1 MKNHDIDIRRA
12 KILPRGV
19 GIMCKFYAVR
29 AENATIWDV
38 EGNRYTDFGC
48 GIAVLNTGHKHPVIN
63 SAIQLQLNNFTHT
76 AFQVI
81 PYESYIS
88 LAERISCLV
97 PISGEKKVA
106 FFSTGAEAV
115 ENAVKIARSYT
126 GRSGLISFTGA
137 FHGRTNM
144 GLALTGK
151 NVPYKIGFGPF
162 SSDIYHLPFPADI
175 LGVSVDESVGSLER
189 LFKSDIDPFSVA
201 AIIFEPIQGEGGFYV
216 MPNEMLIKLR
226 KICDEYGILLI
237 ADEIQS
243 GFART
248 GKMFALEHYS
258 VEPDLITIAKSLAG
272 GMPLSGVCG
281 RANIMDGPSPGG
293 LGGTYAGNPL
303 AIASAHAVLDVIK
316 AEDLCARSR
325 NLGGRLVEM
334 LQNEKKVIPYIADI
348 RGIGSMIA
356 IELRDPKTN
365 QPAPE
370 LTSAIQKT
378 ALEKGLILLTCGVY
392 SNVIRFL
399 YPLTIPEAQFEDALK
414 ILSNSM
420 RESLSALSASTLDA
434 GTNPLEVVAK

>member
-1 MKNHDIDIRRA
+1 
-12 KILPRGV
+12 
-19 GIMCKFYAVR
+19 
-29 AENATIWDV
+29 
-38 EGNRYTDFGC
+38 
-48 GIAVLNTGHKHPVIN
+48 
-63 SAIQLQLNNFTHT
+63 
-76 AFQVI
+76 
-81 PYESYIS
+81 
-88 LAERISCLV
+88 
-97 PISGEKKVA
+97 
-106 FFSTGAEAV
+106 
-115 ENAVKIARSYT
+115 
-126 GRSGLISFTGA
+126 
-137 FHGRTNM
+137 M

-162 SSDIYHLPFPADI
+162 PSGIYHLPFPADI
-175 LGVSVDESVGSLER
+175 LGVSVDESIGSLER

-226 KICDEYGILLI
+226 KICDEYGIVLI

-258 VEPDLITIAKSLAG
+258 IEPDLITIAKSLAG

-303 AIASAHAVLDVIK
+303 AIASAHAVLDVIE

-325 NLGGRLVEM
+325 NLGGRLMEI
-334 LQNEKKVIPYIADI
+334 LQNEKKSIPYIADI

-414 ILSNSM
+414 IISDSM
-420 RESLSALSASTLDA
+420 RESCT
-434 GTNPLEVVAK
+434 

>member
-1 MKNHDIDIRRA
+1 MKNNDIDLRRA

-19 GIMCKFYAVR
+19 GIMCNFYAAR

-38 EGNRYTDFGC
+38 EGNKYTDFSC

-63 SAIQLQLNNFTHT
+63 AAIQSQLNNFTHT

-88 LAERISCLV
+88 LAERISHLV

-126 GRSGLISFTGA
+126 GRSGLISFSGA

-162 SSDIYHLPFPADI
+162 PSGIYHLPFPADI
-175 LGVSVDESVGSLER
+175 LGVSVDESIHSLER

-216 MPNEMLIKLR
+216 MPDEMLIRLR
-226 KICDEYGILLI
+226 KICDEYGIVLI

-248 GKMFALEHYS
+248 GNIFALEHYS

-281 RANIMDGPSPGG
+281 RASVMDGPSPGG

-303 AIASAHAVLDVIK
+303 AIASSHAVLDVIE
-316 AEDLCARSR
+316 AEDLCARSKD
-325 NLGGRLVEM
+325 LGGKLTQM
-334 LQNEKKVIPYIADI
+334 LINEQKSNPYIADI

-365 QPAPE
+365 QPTPE
-370 LTSAIQKT
+370 LVTQIQKT
-378 ALEKGLILLTCGVY
+378 ALSKGLILLTCGIY

-399 YPLTIPEAQFEDALK
+399 YPLTIPQEQFDDALK
-414 ILSNSM
+414 ILSNSF
-420 RESLSALSASTLDA
+420 RESCGGLHA
-434 GTNPLEVVAK
+434 

>member
-1 MKNHDIDIRRA
+1 
-12 KILPRGV
+12 
-19 GIMCKFYAVR
+19 
-29 AENATIWDV
+29 
-38 EGNRYTDFGC
+38 
-48 GIAVLNTGHKHPVIN
+48 
-63 SAIQLQLNNFTHT
+63 
-76 AFQVI
+76 
-81 PYESYIS
+81 
-88 LAERISCLV
+88 
-97 PISGEKKVA
+97 
-106 FFSTGAEAV
+106 
-115 ENAVKIARSYT
+115 
-126 GRSGLISFTGA
+126 
-137 FHGRTNM
+137 M

-162 SSDIYHLPFPADI
+162 PSDIYHLPFPADI

-258 VEPDLITIAKSLAG
+258 VEPDLTTIAKSLAG

-334 LQNEKKVIPYIADI
+334 LQNEKKIIPYIADI

>member
-1 MKNHDIDIRRA
+1 
-12 KILPRGV
+12 
-19 GIMCKFYAVR
+19 
-29 AENATIWDV
+29 
-38 EGNRYTDFGC
+38 
-48 GIAVLNTGHKHPVIN
+48 
-63 SAIQLQLNNFTHT
+63 
-76 AFQVI
+76 
-81 PYESYIS
+81 
-88 LAERISCLV
+88 
-97 PISGEKKVA
+97 
-106 FFSTGAEAV
+106 
-115 ENAVKIARSYT
+115 
-126 GRSGLISFTGA
+126 
-137 FHGRTNM
+137 
-144 GLALTGK
+144 
-151 NVPYKIGFGPF
+151 
-162 SSDIYHLPFPADI
+162 
-175 LGVSVDESVGSLER
+175 
-189 LFKSDIDPFSVA
+189 
-201 AIIFEPIQGEGGFYV
+201 
-216 MPNEMLIKLR
+216 MPDEMLIKLR

-258 VEPDLITIAKSLAG
+258 VEPDLVTIAKSLAG

-334 LQNEKKVIPYIADI
+334 LQNEKKTIPYIADI

-420 RESLSALSASTLDA
+420 RESLSALSAPTLDA

>member
-1 MKNHDIDIRRA
+1 
-12 KILPRGV
+12 
-19 GIMCKFYAVR
+19 
-29 AENATIWDV
+29 
-38 EGNRYTDFGC
+38 
-48 GIAVLNTGHKHPVIN
+48 
-63 SAIQLQLNNFTHT
+63 
-76 AFQVI
+76 
-81 PYESYIS
+81 
-88 LAERISCLV
+88 
-97 PISGEKKVA
+97 
-106 FFSTGAEAV
+106 
-115 ENAVKIARSYT
+115 
-126 GRSGLISFTGA
+126 
-137 FHGRTNM
+137 M

-162 SSDIYHLPFPADI
+162 PSDIYHLPFPADI
-175 LGVSVDESVGSLER
+175 LGVSVDESIGSLER

-334 LQNEKKVIPYIADI
+334 LQNEKKIIPYIADI

-356 IELRDPKTN
+356 IELRDPKNN

>member
-1 MKNHDIDIRRA
+1 
-12 KILPRGV
+12 
-19 GIMCKFYAVR
+19 MCNFYAAR

-38 EGNRYTDFGC
+38 EGNQYTDFSC

-63 SAIQLQLNNFTHT
+63 SAIQSQLNNFTHT

-97 PISGEKKVA
+97 PISVEKKVA

-126 GRSGLISFTGA
+126 GRSGLISFSGA

-162 SSDIYHLPFPADI
+162 PSGIYHLPFPADI
-175 LGVSVDESVGSLER
+175 LGVSVDESIGSLER

-216 MPNEMLIKLR
+216 MPNKMLIKLR
-226 KICDEYGILLI
+226 KICDEYGIVLI

-258 VEPDLITIAKSLAG
+258 IEPDLITIAKSLAG

-303 AIASAHAVLDVIK
+303 AIASAHAVLDVIE

-325 NLGGRLVEM
+325 NLGGRLMEI
-334 LQNEKKVIPYIADI
+334 LQNEKKSIPYIADI

-414 ILSNSM
+414 IISDSM
-420 RESLSALSASTLDA
+420 RESCT
-434 GTNPLEVVAK
+434 

>member
-1 MKNHDIDIRRA
+1 
-12 KILPRGV
+12 
-19 GIMCKFYAVR
+19 
-29 AENATIWDV
+29 
-38 EGNRYTDFGC
+38 
-48 GIAVLNTGHKHPVIN
+48 
-63 SAIQLQLNNFTHT
+63 
-76 AFQVI
+76 
-81 PYESYIS
+81 
-88 LAERISCLV
+88 
-97 PISGEKKVA
+97 
-106 FFSTGAEAV
+106 
-115 ENAVKIARSYT
+115 
-126 GRSGLISFTGA
+126 
-137 FHGRTNM
+137 M

-162 SSDIYHLPFPADI
+162 PSDIYHLPFPADI

-334 LQNEKKVIPYIADI
+334 LQNEKKIIPYIADI

>member
-1 MKNHDIDIRRA
+1 
-12 KILPRGV
+12 
-19 GIMCKFYAVR
+19 
-29 AENATIWDV
+29 
-38 EGNRYTDFGC
+38 
-48 GIAVLNTGHKHPVIN
+48 
-63 SAIQLQLNNFTHT
+63 
-76 AFQVI
+76 
-81 PYESYIS
+81 
-88 LAERISCLV
+88 
-97 PISGEKKVA
+97 
-106 FFSTGAEAV
+106 
-115 ENAVKIARSYT
+115 
-126 GRSGLISFTGA
+126 
-137 FHGRTNM
+137 M

-162 SSDIYHLPFPADI
+162 PSDIYHLPFPADI

-258 VEPDLITIAKSLAG
+258 VEPDLVTIAKSLAG

-334 LQNEKKVIPYIADI
+334 LQNEKKTIPYIADI

-420 RESLSALSASTLDA
+420 RESLSALSAPTLDA

>member
-1 MKNHDIDIRRA
+1 
-12 KILPRGV
+12 
-19 GIMCKFYAVR
+19 
-29 AENATIWDV
+29 
-38 EGNRYTDFGC
+38 
-48 GIAVLNTGHKHPVIN
+48 
-63 SAIQLQLNNFTHT
+63 
-76 AFQVI
+76 
-81 PYESYIS
+81 
-88 LAERISCLV
+88 
-97 PISGEKKVA
+97 
-106 FFSTGAEAV
+106 
-115 ENAVKIARSYT
+115 
-126 GRSGLISFTGA
+126 
-137 FHGRTNM
+137 M

-162 SSDIYHLPFPADI
+162 PSDIYHLPFPADI

>member
-1 MKNHDIDIRRA
+1 MKNSDIDLRRQ

-19 GIMCKFYAVR
+19 GIMCNFYVSR
-29 AENATIWDV
+29 AENATLWDV
-38 EGNRYTDFGC
+38 EGNRYTDFSA

-63 SAIQLQLNNFTHT
+63 LAIQSQLDNFTHT

-88 LAERISCLV
+88 LAERISLIV

-126 GRSGLISFTGA
+126 GRSGLISFSGA

-144 GLALTGK
+144 GLGLTGK
-151 NVPYKIGFGPF
+151 NVPYKNGFGPF
-162 SSDIYHLPFPADI
+162 PSGIYHLPFPADI
-175 LGVSVDESVGSLER
+175 LGVSVDESIDSLER

-226 KICDEYGILLI
+226 KICDEYGIVLI

-281 RANIMDGPSPGG
+281 RAEIMDGPSPGG

-303 AIASAHAVLDVIK
+303 AIASAHAVLDVIE
-316 AEDLCARSR
+316 AEGLCARSR
-325 NLGGRLVEM
+325 NLGDRLIQM
-334 LQNEKKVIPYIADI
+334 LTKEQESNPYIADI
-348 RGIGSMIA
+348 RGIGSMTA

-365 QPAPE
+365 QPTPE
-370 LTSAIQKT
+370 IVTQIQKT
-378 ALEKGLILLTCGVY
+378 ALAQGLILLSCGVY

-414 ILSNSM
+414 ILSSSI
-420 RESLSALSASTLDA
+420 RESC
-434 GTNPLEVVAK
+434 

>member
-1 MKNHDIDIRRA
+1 
-12 KILPRGV
+12 
-19 GIMCKFYAVR
+19 
-29 AENATIWDV
+29 
-38 EGNRYTDFGC
+38 
-48 GIAVLNTGHKHPVIN
+48 
-63 SAIQLQLNNFTHT
+63 
-76 AFQVI
+76 
-81 PYESYIS
+81 
-88 LAERISCLV
+88 
-97 PISGEKKVA
+97 
-106 FFSTGAEAV
+106 
-115 ENAVKIARSYT
+115 
-126 GRSGLISFTGA
+126 
-137 FHGRTNM
+137 M

-162 SSDIYHLPFPADI
+162 PSDIYHLPFPADI
-175 LGVSVDESVGSLER
+175 LGVSVDESIGSLER

-334 LQNEKKVIPYIADI
+334 LQNEKKIIPYIADI

>member
-1 MKNHDIDIRRA
+1 
-12 KILPRGV
+12 
-19 GIMCKFYAVR
+19 MCNFYVSR
-29 AENATIWDV
+29 AENATLWDV
-38 EGNRYTDFGC
+38 EGNRYTDFSA

-63 SAIQLQLNNFTHT
+63 LAIQSQLDNFTHT

-88 LAERISCLV
+88 LAERISLIV

-126 GRSGLISFTGA
+126 GRSGLISFSGA

-144 GLALTGK
+144 GLGLTGK
-151 NVPYKIGFGPF
+151 NVPYKNGFGPF
-162 SSDIYHLPFPADI
+162 PSGIYHLPFPADI
-175 LGVSVDESVGSLER
+175 LGVSVDESIDSLER

-226 KICDEYGILLI
+226 KICDEYGIVLI

-281 RANIMDGPSPGG
+281 RAEIMDGPSPGG

-303 AIASAHAVLDVIK
+303 AIASAHAVLDVIE
-316 AEDLCARSR
+316 AEGLCARSR
-325 NLGGRLVEM
+325 NLGDRLIQM
-334 LQNEKKVIPYIADI
+334 LTKEQESNPYIADI
-348 RGIGSMIA
+348 RGIGSMTA

-365 QPAPE
+365 QPTPE
-370 LTSAIQKT
+370 IVTQIQKT
-378 ALEKGLILLTCGVY
+378 ALAQGLILLSCGVY

-399 YPLTIPEAQFEDALK
+399 YPLTIPETQFEDALK
-414 ILSNSM
+414 ILSSSI
-420 RESLSALSASTLDA
+420 RESC
-434 GTNPLEVVAK
+434 

>member
-1 MKNHDIDIRRA
+1 
-12 KILPRGV
+12 
-19 GIMCKFYAVR
+19 
-29 AENATIWDV
+29 
-38 EGNRYTDFGC
+38 
-48 GIAVLNTGHKHPVIN
+48 
-63 SAIQLQLNNFTHT
+63 
-76 AFQVI
+76 
-81 PYESYIS
+81 
-88 LAERISCLV
+88 
-97 PISGEKKVA
+97 
-106 FFSTGAEAV
+106 
-115 ENAVKIARSYT
+115 
-126 GRSGLISFTGA
+126 
-137 FHGRTNM
+137 M

-162 SSDIYHLPFPADI
+162 PSDIYHLPFPADI
-175 LGVSVDESVGSLER
+175 LGVSVDESIGSLER

-334 LQNEKKVIPYIADI
+334 LQNEKKIIPYIADI

-356 IELRDPKTN
+356 IELRDPKNN

-370 LTSAIQKT
+370 ITSAIQKT

>member
-1 MKNHDIDIRRA
+1 M
-12 KILPRGV
+12 L
-19 GIMCKFYAVR
+19 
-29 AENATIWDV
+29 
-38 EGNRYTDFGC
+38 
-48 GIAVLNTGHKHPVIN
+48 
-63 SAIQLQLNNFTHT
+63 
-76 AFQVI
+76 
-81 PYESYIS
+81 
-88 LAERISCLV
+88 
-97 PISGEKKVA
+97 EKKVA

-126 GRSGLISFTGA
+126 GRSGLISFSGA

-162 SSDIYHLPFPADI
+162 PSGIYHLPFPADI
-175 LGVSVDESVGSLER
+175 LGVSVDESIHSLER

-216 MPNEMLIKLR
+216 MPDEMLIRLR
-226 KICDEYGILLI
+226 KICDEYGIVLI

-281 RANIMDGPSPGG
+281 RAEIMDGPSPGG

-303 AIASAHAVLDVIK
+303 AIASAHAVLDVIE
-316 AEDLCARSR
+316 AEGLCARSR
-325 NLGGRLVEM
+325 NLGERLIQM
-334 LQNEKKVIPYIADI
+334 LTKEQESNPYIADI
-348 RGIGSMIA
+348 RGIGSMTA

-365 QPAPE
+365 QPAAE
-370 LTSAIQKT
+370 LVTQIQKI
-378 ALEKGLILLTCGVY
+378 ALSKGLILLTCGVY

-414 ILSNSM
+414 IISDSM
-420 RESLSALSASTLDA
+420 RESCA
-434 GTNPLEVVAK
+434 

>member
-1 MKNHDIDIRRA
+1 
-12 KILPRGV
+12 
-19 GIMCKFYAVR
+19 
-29 AENATIWDV
+29 
-38 EGNRYTDFGC
+38 
-48 GIAVLNTGHKHPVIN
+48 
-63 SAIQLQLNNFTHT
+63 
-76 AFQVI
+76 
-81 PYESYIS
+81 
-88 LAERISCLV
+88 
-97 PISGEKKVA
+97 
-106 FFSTGAEAV
+106 
-115 ENAVKIARSYT
+115 
-126 GRSGLISFTGA
+126 
-137 FHGRTNM
+137 M

-162 SSDIYHLPFPADI
+162 PSDIYHLPFPADI

-334 LQNEKKVIPYIADI
+334 LQNEKKIIPYIADI

-356 IELRDPKTN
+356 IELRDPKNN

>member
-1 MKNHDIDIRRA
+1 
-12 KILPRGV
+12 
-19 GIMCKFYAVR
+19 
-29 AENATIWDV
+29 
-38 EGNRYTDFGC
+38 
-48 GIAVLNTGHKHPVIN
+48 
-63 SAIQLQLNNFTHT
+63 
-76 AFQVI
+76 
-81 PYESYIS
+81 
-88 LAERISCLV
+88 
-97 PISGEKKVA
+97 
-106 FFSTGAEAV
+106 
-115 ENAVKIARSYT
+115 
-126 GRSGLISFTGA
+126 
-137 FHGRTNM
+137 M

-162 SSDIYHLPFPADI
+162 PSDIYHLPFPADI

-325 NLGGRLVEM
+325 NLGGRLMEI
-334 LQNEKKVIPYIADI
+334 LQNEKKSIPYIADI

>member
-1 MKNHDIDIRRA
+1 
-12 KILPRGV
+12 V
-19 GIMCKFYAVR
+19 
-29 AENATIWDV
+29 
-38 EGNRYTDFGC
+38 
-48 GIAVLNTGHKHPVIN
+48 
-63 SAIQLQLNNFTHT
+63 
-76 AFQVI
+76 
-81 PYESYIS
+81 
-88 LAERISCLV
+88 
-97 PISGEKKVA
+97 
-106 FFSTGAEAV
+106 
-115 ENAVKIARSYT
+115 
-126 GRSGLISFTGA
+126 
-137 FHGRTNM
+137 

-162 SSDIYHLPFPADI
+162 PSDIYHLPFPADI

-334 LQNEKKVIPYIADI
+334 LQNEKKIIPYIADI

-399 YPLTIPEAQFEDALK
+399 YPLTIPEDQFEDALK